1 MKSKDVQIGRLYM
14 TKNRGVVLVI
24 DKGKFTGFNSG
35 EGPRKVKY
43 KTMTIDIGQSWYF
56 ANSNEKQ
63 ARIVVV
69 SLTSHSVQVITGG
82 SLIREWTDDE
92 VREQIVR
99 MRVEQE
105 SRERQSKLEEHKAA
119 FTTTLKTCLSEVSG
133 VQPRRYYGYNDGPY
147 AMLLDNP
154 EFVQQLLTL
163 WLRYHE
169 LKGLP
174 VGASSADPADL
185 LHEFQD
191 SLQGLNWVATKSKD
205 LRSTVEADVRA
216 QIEQCADD
224 SLQIVEV

>member
-1 MKSKDVQIGRLYM
+1 MKSSDVQIGRLYM

-24 DKGKFTGFNSG
+24 DKGKFTVHSSD
-35 EGPRKVKY
+35 ESIRKVRY
-43 KTMTIDIGQSWYF
+43 KTLTIDIGRSWYF

-69 SLTSHSVQVITGG
+69 SLNAHNVQVITGA
-82 SLIREWTDDE
+82 SLIREWTDEE

-105 SRERQSKLEEHKAA
+105 SRDRQSKLEEHKAA
-119 FTTTLKTCLSEVSG
+119 FTTTLKTCLSEISG
-133 VQPRRYYGYNDGPY
+133 VEPRRYYGYNEY

-174 VGASSADPADL
+174 VGASNADPADL

-205 LRSTVEADVRA
+205 LRTAVESDVRA
-216 QIEQCADD
+216 QFEQCVDD
-224 SLQIVEV
+224 GLEIVEVHS